1 MAKNK
6 NLTPMPTTPTVA
18 EDVLEGLK
26 NVLAYVRNEP
36 VKVRVHRVP
45 MADTMDVKRVREK
58 AGLSQQDFAA
68 QFGISC
74 ATLRNWEQGRRRPH
88 GPARVLLTLI
98 DRQPDVVQRVLNG
111 K

>member
-1 MAKNK
+1 MAKAK
-6 NLTPMPTTPTVA
+6 RVAAKQLKPTVA
-18 EDVLEGLK
+18 EDIVTGLK
-26 NVLAYVRNEP
+26 NAIAYAKGEV

-45 MADTMDVKRVREK
+45 VADTMDVKRVREK

-74 ATLRNWEQGRRRPH
+74 ATLRNWEQGRRRPE